1 VPVIACHSSYGVPQP
16 VSATTLPPLLTVD
29 LPRAAA
35 DQLSYYT
42 NDTRTRTPLLGPRSW
57 TCQVQVGADGTT
69 GFDIRPAGGSGAN
82 GQPSVDAT
90 SDSACQG
97 CVYSTVC
104 AFVPAAATQLG
115 YSGLPCP
122 ALGAGTTV
130 DFIKGS
136 AGEAGPVID
145 DVIGFTWPT
154 VPTSTRGVVLYHW
167 RPGAGA
173 SASEE
178 TCNLPATAPDLC
190 TAILH
195 AFVVAAWLM
204 PA

>member
-1 VPVIACHSSYGVPQP
+1 VVGCHSSYGVPPP
-16 VSATTLPPLLTVD
+16 VSRTTLPPVLTVD
-29 LPRAAA
+29 LPRATA

-42 NDTRTRTPLLGPRSW
+42 NDTRTLTPLLGLRSW
-57 TCQVQVGADGTT
+57 NCQVQVGADGTT
-69 GFDIRPAGGSGAN
+69 GFDIWPAGSSGAN
-82 GQPSVDAT
+82 GQPGVDAAA
-90 SDSACQG
+90 DSACQG

-115 YSGLPCP
+115 YAGLPCP
-122 ALGAGTTV
+122 ALGKGTTV

-136 AGEAGPVID
+136 ASEAGPVVD
-145 DVIGFTWPT
+145 DVIGFTLPT

-167 RPGAGA
+167 RPGVGA

-178 TCNLPATAPDLC
+178 TCNLPAMPPELC

-195 AFVVAAWLM
+195 AFVVAAWLLRT
-204 PA
+204 